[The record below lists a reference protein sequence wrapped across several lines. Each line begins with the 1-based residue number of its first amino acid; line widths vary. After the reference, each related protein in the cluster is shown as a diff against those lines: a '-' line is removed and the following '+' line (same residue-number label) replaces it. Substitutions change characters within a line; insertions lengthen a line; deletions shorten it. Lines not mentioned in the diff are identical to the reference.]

1 MENFIKISLT
11 FWGVGYIIILILY
24 RQEREVMS
32 EIPEKQI
39 KRLRGLITDAE
50 VSLSAAK
57 ELLISILGDGETIA
71 APRDTIVSSPEG
83 KIVEGIFDGQ
93 IMIGPDGKNYPVPAN
108 YASKS
113 KLVEG
118 DIMKLTIT
126 DDGKFMYKQIGPVER
141 KTVIGTLTRHDDKYY
156 VEVAGREYQIL
167 YASVTYFRLREG
179 SQVSVTIPAPNDEAT
194 WAAVEAAL

>member
-1 MENFIKISLT
+1 
-11 FWGVGYIIILILY
+11 
-24 RQEREVMS
+24 MS

-39 KRLRGLITDAE
+39 KRLRSLLSEAE
-50 VSLSAAK
+50 TNLSAAR
-57 ELLISILGDGETIA
+57 ELLISILGDGDTIA
-71 APRDTIVSSPEG
+71 APRESIISGPEG
-83 KIVEGIFDGQ
+83 KVIEGIFDGQ

-126 DDGKFMYKQIGPVER
+126 EDGKFLYKQIGPVEC
-141 KTVIGTLTRHDDKYY
+141 KTVIGTLTKHDDKYY
-156 VEVAGREYQIL
+156 VEVAGREYEIL
-167 YASVTYFRLREG
+167 YASVTFFHLREG
-179 SQVSVTIPAPNDEAT
+179 SQVSVVIPAKNNEAA

>member
-1 MENFIKISLT
+1 
-11 FWGVGYIIILILY
+11 
-24 RQEREVMS
+24 MS
-32 EIPEKQI
+32 EIPDKQI
-39 KRLRGLITDAE
+39 KRLRTLLSEAE
-50 VSLSAAK
+50 TNLSAAK
-57 ELLISILGDGETIA
+57 ELLVSILGDGDTIA
-71 APRDTIVSSPEG
+71 APRETIVTGPEG
-83 KIVEGIFDGQ
+83 KVIEGIFDGQ

-126 DDGKFMYKQIGPVER
+126 EDGKFLYKQIGPIER
-141 KTVIGTLTRHDDKYY
+141 RTVIGTLTHHDDKYY

-167 YASVTYFRLREG
+167 YASVTYFHLREG
-179 SQVSVTIPAPNDEAT
+179 SQVSVIIPANKDDAT

>member
-1 MENFIKISLT
+1 
-11 FWGVGYIIILILY
+11 
-24 RQEREVMS
+24 MS

-50 VSLSAAK
+50 TNLSAAK
-57 ELLISILGDGETIA
+57 ELLISILGDGESIT
-71 APRDTIVSSPEG
+71 APRETIISAPEG
-83 KIVEGIFDGQ
+83 KIIEGIFDGQ
-93 IMIGPDGKNYPVPAN
+93 IMIGPDSKNYPVPAN

-126 DDGKFMYKQIGPVER
+126 DGGKFMYKQIGPVER
-141 KTVIGTLTRHDDKYY
+141 KTVIGTLTHHDDKYF

-167 YASVTYFRLREG
+167 YASVTYFRLHEG
-179 SQVSVTIPAPNDEAT
+179 SQVSVTIPANNDEAT
-194 WAAVEAAL
+194 WAAVEASL

>member
-1 MENFIKISLT
+1 
-11 FWGVGYIIILILY
+11 
-24 RQEREVMS
+24 MS

-39 KRLRGLITDAE
+39 KRLRSLIGEAE
-50 VSLSAAK
+50 TSLSAAK
-57 ELLISILGDGETIA
+57 ELLVSIIGDGGTIA
-71 APRDTIVSSPEG
+71 APTDTIVSSPEG
-83 KIVEGIFDGQ
+83 KIIEGIFDGQ

-126 DDGKFMYKQIGPVER
+126 EDGRFLYKQIGPVTR
-141 KTVIGTLTRHDDKYY
+141 KTVIGTLTHHDDKYY
-156 VEVAGREYQIL
+156 VEVSGREYQIL
-167 YASVTYFRLREG
+167 YASVTYFHLREG
-179 SQVSVTIPAPNDEAT
+179 MQVSIIIPADNNDAT

>member
-1 MENFIKISLT
+1 MP
-11 FWGVGYIIILILY
+11 
-24 RQEREVMS
+24 

-39 KRLRGLITDAE
+39 KRLRGLISDAE
-50 VSLSAAK
+50 TSLAAAK
-57 ELLISILGDGETIA
+57 ELLISILGDGDTIT
-71 APRDTIVSSPEG
+71 APRETVVSGPDG
-83 KIVEGIFDGQ
+83 KIVEGVFDGQ

-141 KTVIGTLTRHDDKYY
+141 KTVIGTLVSHDDKYC
-156 VEVAGREYQIL
+156 VEVAGKEYQIL
-167 YASVTYFRLREG
+167 YASVTYFRLRNG
-179 SQVSVTIPAPNDEAT
+179 SQVSVTIPANNEDAT

>member
-1 MENFIKISLT
+1 
-11 FWGVGYIIILILY
+11 
-24 RQEREVMS
+24 MS

-39 KRLRGLITDAE
+39 KRLRSLLSEAE
-50 VSLSAAK
+50 TNVAAAK
-57 ELLISILGDGETIA
+57 ELLISILGDGEAIS
-71 APRDTIVSSPEG
+71 APRDTVVSSPDG
-83 KIVEGIFDGQ
+83 KVIEGIFDGQ

-126 DDGKFMYKQIGPVER
+126 EDGRFLYKQIGPVER
-141 KTVIGTLTRHDDKYY
+141 KSVIRTLTHHDDKYF
-156 VEVAGREYQIL
+156 VEVAGKEYQIL
-167 YASVTYFRLREG
+167 YASVTYFHLKDG
-179 SQVSVTIPAPNDEAT
+179 SQVSVTIPAGNDDAT